1 MIEDA
6 RYIYSIVKT
15 ETRERLGEIGIEK
28 KAVYTLPHKDI
39 AAVVHS
45 CEPKPYDTRNR
56 TQAEE
61 WVFEHS
67 YVIDQAT
74 KRFGSV
80 LPFSFDVILRGD
92 DTQIEAWLCRN
103 YERLHE
109 ELKGVEGKAE
119 YTIQIYYNYTDLQSM
134 VLDGNLELKNLQ
146 NQIEKESKGKS
157 YLLSKKMDQRLK
169 GLISAEEVQ
178 LANKYLP
185 QIYRQVDKLII
196 DSKRTWIPEDCR
208 NMKLL
213 ASYSCLV
220 REENVE
226 RLGEI
231 LDDINSQKGFRVR
244 FTGPWAPFSFVKL
257 EELA

>member
-1 MIEDA
+1 MIEEA
-6 RYIYSIVKT
+6 RYIYSIVRT
-15 ETRERLGEIGIEK
+15 GQRENLGQIGIEK
-28 KAVYTLPHKDI
+28 KSVYTLPHRDI

-45 CEPKPYDTRNR
+45 CEPKPYDTKNK

-61 WVFEHS
+61 WVLEHS

-74 KRFGSV
+74 KRFGSI

-92 DTQIEAWLCRN
+92 DSQIEAWLGQN

-119 YTIQIYYNYTDLQSM
+119 YTIQIYYNYADLQSK
-134 VLDGNLELKNLQ
+134 VLDGNPELRNLQ
-146 NQIEKESKGKS
+146 NQIKKESKGKS

-169 GLISAEEVQ
+169 GLISAEEAR
-178 LANKYLP
+178 LANKYISRIHL
-185 QIYRQVDKLII
+185 QVDKLII
-196 DSKRTWIPEDCR
+196 DNKRTWIPEDCR
-208 NMKLL
+208 NLKLL

-231 LDDINSQKGFRVR
+231 LDEINSQKGFRVR

-257 EELA
+257 EELT